1 MHLLVVT
8 PDRQVL
14 DAEVEEIYAPG
25 LSGQFGVLPKHVSFV
40 TALVPGE
47 IRYKERGSDRFMA
60 VSGGVCEVSGDT
72 VTILA
77 DTAEPAAEIDLDRAI
92 AAEKRAAERLP
103 REAWGSAEH
112 DETLAAA
119 ARAGAR
125 RQVAARAK

>member
-60 VSGGVCEVSGDT
+60 TLASSGLAVIPADD
-72 VTILA
+72 LA
-77 DTAEPAAEIDLDRAI
+77 DTAEPASEIDLDRAI